1 MVGPVTGISAMNSKA
16 LIEEGQQ
23 YVTRRIPP
31 QIERLADGTP
41 RMGYES
47 LPADYAYKEYVESQS
62 AQAMAGNVTA
72 LGQKIDIFA

>member
-1 MVGPVTGISAMNSKA
+1 MVGSVTGISGMDGKA
-16 LIEEGQQ
+16 LIEEGRQ

-47 LPADYAYKEYVESQS
+47 LPADYAYKEYVEAQS
-62 AQAMAGNVTA
+62 AQAMTGNATA